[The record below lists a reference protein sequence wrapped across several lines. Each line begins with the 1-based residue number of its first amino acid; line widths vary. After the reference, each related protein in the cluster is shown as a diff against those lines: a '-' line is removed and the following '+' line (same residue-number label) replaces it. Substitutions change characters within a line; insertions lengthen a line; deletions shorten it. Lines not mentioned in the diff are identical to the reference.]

1 MGGVNRSVIY
11 VMDWNNRVVI
21 YVMIGVDRS
30 VIYNGWG
37 K

>member
-21 YVMIGVDRS
+21 YVMVGVDRS